1 MSELT
6 HALQVIHAKT
16 QRQLEQDQ
24 VSVSKQSFTDAEA
37 PTVIREK
44 LLSDQAITKDEVLDY
59 LRNYTTVIEMY
70 PNLCALRVENVTG
83 TVVMQSKDKVY
94 IDDEDLGAKAI
105 SHLMQTNPSYLHPR
119 H

>member
-1 MSELT
+1 MQKHQPL
-6 HALQVIHAKT
+6 
-16 QRQLEQDQ
+16 
-24 VSVSKQSFTDAEA
+24 F
-37 PTVIREK
+37 EK

-94 IDDEDLGAKAI
+94 IDDEDLGAKAVI
-105 SHLMQTNPSYLHPR
+105 SPDANKSFVFAPR